1 MRFSI
6 SKEGTPPDQDSAVAT
21 TQPPVPEP
29 SKQPDSPVE
38 PSGQSDSPTEAVIP
52 EGTTGND
59 DTNTKPIPGK
69 MEDVINNITSTGIE
83 EELANN
89 ASEKKATTEALINN
103 HYLSMRVGELWDNIE
118 SQLKNPYNIDK
129 QSSEHFMNDVT
140 LFTGKKI
147 TVENNQTPYDMLV
160 ATAEGIMDYVNQ
172 TKDKIIE
179 FIKRI
184 ISRIKEFY
192 EINKFKFMSNKKE
205 LIKLKERL
213 KNIPDKTFTEDDFS
227 SAFNRMVINRCW
239 SFMVGYQEPN
249 PFDALVKHINNLSK
263 YADLANSHHGVLKA
277 VLEDYDELVRT
288 GKAKYRATERLDTDI
303 LITLFSTT
311 FKISPLNQNN
321 VKNIA
326 ELIDSANEFIF
337 RYTNDQKPNI
347 LNIKS
352 KNPKLNM
359 DNINDL
365 TKLLRNPRAAFIS
378 LTALPLEVVLMNNGT
393 LNGMVFIGQGSEYGN
408 KTDLTEKSYNA
419 FHITIKMS
427 TITPNDTV
435 TNDISIDKANA
446 IELVDKLI
454 KYTDEISGRYI
465 SSVSRS
471 NDEILAQINKLMDY
485 KDIKESGLTER
496 GVIPLIQTVS
506 GHVINMSDDLPKE
519 VLRLNKLIPSI
530 LNRFADYAEGKITS
544 KTDNVSSDSDHRSNH
559 PAIEYK
565 Q

>member
-1 MRFSI
+1 
-6 SKEGTPPDQDSAVAT
+6 
-21 TQPPVPEP
+21 
-29 SKQPDSPVE
+29 
-38 PSGQSDSPTEAVIP
+38 
-52 EGTTGND
+52 
-59 DTNTKPIPGK
+59 
-69 MEDVINNITSTGIE
+69 
-83 EELANN
+83 
-89 ASEKKATTEALINN
+89 
-103 HYLSMRVGELWDNIE
+103 
-118 SQLKNPYNIDK
+118 
-129 QSSEHFMNDVT
+129 MNDVT

-147 TVENNQTPYDMLV
+147 AVENNQSPYSMLV
-160 ATAEGIMDYVNQ
+160 VTAESIMDYVNQ
-172 TKDKIIE
+172 IKDKIIE

-288 GKAKYRATERLDTDI
+288 GKAKYKDTETLDINI
-303 LITLFSTT
+303 LVTLFSTT
-311 FKISPLNQNN
+311 FKMSPLNQNN

-326 ELIDSANEFIF
+326 ELIDNANEFIF
-337 RYTNDQKPNI
+337 KYSNDQEQDLFKIN
-347 LNIKS
+347 LS
-352 KNPKLNM
+352 RSPKLNM
-359 DNINDL
+359 NNINDL

-378 LTALPLEVVLMNNGT
+378 LTALPLEVVLMNTGT
-393 LNGMVFIGQGSEYGN
+393 LNGMVFIGHGADGN
-408 KTDLTEKSYNA
+408 KSDMTEESQNA

-471 NDEILAQINKLMDY
+471 NDEILAQISKLMDY
-485 KDIKESGLTER
+485 KDIKERGSGA
-496 GVIPLIQTVS
+496 GGIIQLIQTVS

-519 VLRLNKLIPSI
+519 VLRLNKLIPPI

-544 KTDNVSSDSDHRSNH
+544 KTDDVSSDSNHRSNH